1 MKLSGV
7 VSRPL
12 LSFSGAGIDTHSH
25 HHSSIKPYPLG
36 GSIDA
41 GTRFSGE
48 LRIVGRR
55 DSRLRVKTRIFSGFS
70 DNGHLQYYSPAI
82 RCGGGG
88 VKKEKEKELVSKEK
102 KMKKRLKLLKGL
114 SKDISMFSDMG
125 FGLDPDHGLADQVK
139 GKMISVRLLT
149 IFLFI

>member
-1 MKLSGV
+1 MEVTGLV
-7 VSRPL
+7 FRPL
-12 LSFSGAGIDTHSH
+12 PSLSGAGIDAHSH
-25 HHSSIKPYPLG
+25 PSVFKPSFLG
-36 GSIDA
+36 DSIDA

-48 LRIVGRR
+48 YRTLGPR
-55 DSRLRVKTRIFSGFS
+55 DLRVSVKPRNFYGFC
-70 DNGHLQYYSPAI
+70 DDGHLQYYSSVI
-82 RCGGGG
+82 RCGGGAL
-88 VKKEKEKELVSKEK
+88 KEKEKELSCKEK